1 MRTKRKR
8 CIAASLIMVSLL
20 TSCSVKKPSSTN
32 IPTASDNVGNTSDVT
47 ENSTA
52 AASKSGYENSPHL
65 NFDNAIINVP
75 EVSEVK
81 VVNFERM
88 DWTKTKLLN
97 SVVECSNKFADT
109 HDIEYINTSDLEIVY
124 HDEIEDCG
132 HGETVGRNLTQ
143 IYIKDNDKLAGIYNH
158 YSCFFSIRSKTEDIS
173 SLGDYTYF
181 TSDSD
186 KSIYNE
192 AMKLAS
198 KVTYDYKAFFYNP
211 DFEMIPFR
219 YVVGDEQKAF
229 VYAVKHN
236 GLLLNPEIHDSLD
249 QNDPQAYGVLNNAQI
264 MVDNNGRIHELQSFF
279 NWKVKEKETYTEWLS
294 FEEARDI
301 VDEEIAKNAQFNVS
315 RVDLMYS
322 MKEVGDGSEES
333 YALCFSGNPS
343 WIFTVNNTGLG
354 EYPRL
359 AFVVNA
365 ITGEFIAYRIL

>member
-1 MRTKRKR
+1 
-8 CIAASLIMVSLL
+8 
-20 TSCSVKKPSSTN
+20 
-32 IPTASDNVGNTSDVT
+32 
-47 ENSTA
+47 
-52 AASKSGYENSPHL
+52 
-65 NFDNAIINVP
+65 
-75 EVSEVK
+75 
-81 VVNFERM
+81 
-88 DWTKTKLLN
+88 
-97 SVVECSNKFADT
+97 
-109 HDIEYINTSDLEIVY
+109 
-124 HDEIEDCG
+124 
-132 HGETVGRNLTQ
+132 
-143 IYIKDNDKLAGIYNH
+143 
-158 YSCFFSIRSKTEDIS
+158 
-173 SLGDYTYF
+173 
-181 TSDSD
+181 
-186 KSIYNE
+186 
-192 AMKLAS
+192 
-198 KVTYDYKAFFYNP
+198 
-211 DFEMIPFR
+211 MIPFR
-219 YVVGDEQKAF
+219 YVVDDEQKAF

-322 MKEVGDGSEES
+322 MKEVGDGSKES
-333 YALCFSGNPS
+333 YALCFSGDPS